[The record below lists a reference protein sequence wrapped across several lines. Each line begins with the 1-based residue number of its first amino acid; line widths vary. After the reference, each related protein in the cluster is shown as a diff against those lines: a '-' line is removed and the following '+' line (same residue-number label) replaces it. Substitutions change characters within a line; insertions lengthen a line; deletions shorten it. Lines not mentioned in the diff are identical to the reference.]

1 MSIRL
6 RRRTRR
12 RAEAELA
19 SAQPEGEPAHG
30 PRAGALTV
38 GASDGY
44 QFRDDHSWD
53 ENQQQVLAATLE
65 NVAREADKMSS
76 SAEHEE

>member
-1 MSIRL
+1 MSI

-12 RAEAELA
+12 HAEAEPT
-19 SAQPEGEPAHG
+19 SAQPEGKPAYG
-30 PRAGALTV
+30 SRTGALTV

-53 ENQQQVLAATLE
+53 EDQQQTLAATLE
-65 NVAREADKMSS
+65 NVAREADRMRS
-76 SAEHEE
+76 SAEHEK